1 METPYLAIQGGIDRS
16 VDPFAPIDLEK
27 KSKSNDKTT
36 LYYKEMWHDILVEE

>member
-1 METPYLAIQGGIDRS
+1 METSYFVIQGGIDRS
-16 VDPFAPIDLEK
+16 VDLFAPIDLET